1 MRRADAL
8 LLDMLEAARSVMSV
22 VGGRDRRA
30 FEADR
35 VSFDAV
41 MWNLSIIGEAASR
54 VPEAI
59 RQETPAIPWRT
70 ITAMRNRLVHGYF
83 AIDRERVW
91 KVVAEDISPLIA
103 ALEPIVGR
111 YRG

>member
-1 MRRADAL
+1 
-8 LLDMLEAARSVMSV
+8 
-22 VGGRDRRA
+22 
-30 FEADR
+30 
-35 VSFDAV
+35 